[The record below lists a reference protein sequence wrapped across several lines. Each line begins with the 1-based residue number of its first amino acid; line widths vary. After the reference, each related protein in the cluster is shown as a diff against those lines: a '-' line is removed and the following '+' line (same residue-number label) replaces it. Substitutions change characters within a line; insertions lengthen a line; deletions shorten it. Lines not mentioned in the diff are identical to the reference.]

1 MWLYKVLVGMN
12 KQINKLVPIPFPDL
26 HHGAGCIKDAAS
38 LLHAIG
44 VKKVFIVTDNVL
56 VSLGIVD
63 RLTELFDKHR
73 LEYVVFDGVM
83 PDPTIATVD
92 AGVEAYFHGNCDA
105 IVALGG
111 GSPIDCAKI
120 IGAKVVTNAEVKAL
134 SGKLKVRKKLPPF
147 MAIPT
152 TAGTGSEATIAA
164 VITDPASRSKFA
176 VIDPTLVPQ
185 IALLDPELMAGLPK
199 MITAATGMDALTH
212 AVEAYLGSFSN
223 AVTDRYA
230 RDAIVTIFEQLP
242 RAYRDGTDLYA
253 REAMAM
259 ASYQAGCAFT
269 RAFVGYVHAIAHQLG
284 GFYHIPHGLAN
295 AVLLPYVLRFS
306 APACRD
312 RMSELAALIGLAD
325 GENFIDAVEKLN
337 QQLDIPTS
345 FTQLLEE
352 DIPEI
357 AKRALSEAHGTY
369 PVPRYMT
376 QSQCEA
382 LLMQLLPID
391 NRFGDGNNHA
401 KPSLRS

>member
-1 MWLYKVLVGMN
+1 MWLHKALIGIN
-12 KQINKLVPIPFPDL
+12 KQLNKLVPIPFPEL
-26 HHGAGCIKDAAS
+26 HYGSGCIADAAS
-38 LLHAIG
+38 YLNVIG
-44 VKKVFIVTDNVL
+44 VKKALIVTDKML

-63 RLTELFDKHR
+63 KLIESFDKHR

-92 AGVEAYFHGNCDA
+92 DGVEAYLNSSCDA

-120 IGAKVVTNAEVKAL
+120 IGAKVVKNTDVKAL

-152 TAGTGSEATIAA
+152 TAGTGSEVTIAA
-164 VITDPASRSKFA
+164 VITDPTSRSKFA
-176 VIDPTLVPQ
+176 VIDPVLVPR
-185 IALLDPELMAGLPK
+185 IALLDAELMVGLPK
-199 MITAATGMDALTH
+199 VVTAATGMDALTH
-212 AVEAYLGSFSN
+212 AIEAYLGSFSN

-230 RDAIVTIFEQLP
+230 REAIVTIFEQLP
-242 RAYRDGTDLYA
+242 RAYMDGTDLYA
-253 REAMAM
+253 RESMAM

-306 APACRD
+306 VPACRD
-312 RMSELAALIGLAD
+312 RMSELAALIGLVE
-325 GENFIDAVEKLN
+325 GENFIEAVERLN

-376 QSQCEA
+376 QSQCET
-382 LLMQLLPID
+382 LLKQLLP
-391 NRFGDGNNHA
+391 
-401 KPSLRS
+401 